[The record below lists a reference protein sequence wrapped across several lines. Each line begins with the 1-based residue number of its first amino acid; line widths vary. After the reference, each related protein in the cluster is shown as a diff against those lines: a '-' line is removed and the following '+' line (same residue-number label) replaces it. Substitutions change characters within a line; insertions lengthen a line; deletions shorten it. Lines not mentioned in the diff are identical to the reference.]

1 MTNCAHIQPRLTA
14 YLDGELADADG
25 SVVRGHLRECA
36 ACREI
41 ARAEAV
47 LRDGLRDLAPVDPPA
62 TLWAGVQARLAAAE
76 VADAHQPWW
85 RRMARRWTPAL
96 PSMAVLRQLAAGT
109 ALAAAAVVAL
119 AIRAHHAAPEPGEA
133 PPLAIAA
140 PEPTAPAV
148 AAKDPEPAADV
159 TADLAADASRT
170 TARYGEVVE
179 ELMKLA
185 TEARPGWSA
194 ERKAAFDAELAG
206 LRATYDRAEPGRPQ
220 QRVQRQLIRLLQGA
234 VIRDDVMLASGGVR

>member
-1 MTNCAHIQPRLTA
+1 MTSCAHIQPRLTA

-41 ARAEAV
+41 ARAEAT
-47 LRDGLRDLAPVDPPA
+47 LRDGLRDLAPVDPPS
-62 TLWAGVQARLAAAE
+62 TLWAGVQARLAAEE

-85 RRMARRWTPAL
+85 RRMARRWTPVM
-96 PSMAVLRQLAAGT
+96 PSLRQLAAGT

-119 AIRAHHAAPEPGEA
+119 AIRARHVEPATTFALETREPAPVPGPPPAILAAPAPKEP
-133 PPLAIAA
+133 
-140 PEPTAPAV
+140 
-148 AAKDPEPAADV
+148 DV
-159 TADLAADASRT
+159 TADLAADTMRT
-170 TARYGEVVE
+170 TAKYGEVVE

-185 TEARPGWSA
+185 TEARSGWSA

-206 LRATYDRAEPGRPQ
+206 LRTTYDHAGPGRPQ
-220 QRVQRQLIRLLQGA
+220 QRVQRQMIRLLQGA